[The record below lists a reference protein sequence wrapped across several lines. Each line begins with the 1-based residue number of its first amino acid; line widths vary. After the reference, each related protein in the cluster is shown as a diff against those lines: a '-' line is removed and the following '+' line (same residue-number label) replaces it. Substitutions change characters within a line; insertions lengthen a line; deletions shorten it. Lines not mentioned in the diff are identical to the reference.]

1 MEFPSLID
9 FMVNPQITVIVPIY
23 NAESYLRDC
32 LNSILNQTF
41 FDFEAILVN
50 DGSTDNSLSIIK
62 EYSQKDERF
71 RYVDKQ
77 NEGVSATRQRGL
89 EEARGEFVI
98 HCDSDDIVS
107 PSWLKELHNAITK
120 SSADMAICDFERI
133 YKNQKMVFIQR
144 PAQLVSAQIA
154 IDIINGKI
162 WGVCWN
168 KLIRLSCIRNNG
180 ISFNPNMRLNE
191 DSLFNCL
198 LLLKNIKVV
207 YVSEILYYY
216 QSFVNKNSILNKPTI
231 KDIESQIQFID
242 IIQEELQKTNIED
255 ELLIPKVKVK
265 RLIFNV
271 LKRNTKLLRD
281 SYKEINGQ
289 FIKASKNC
297 VFWSEPYCISLCLKG
312 FPWWIGHGIR
322 FFIAPIIESIISFKN
337 RILHIPRI

>member
-107 PSWLKELHNAITK
+107 PSWLKELYNAITE

-133 YKNQKMVFIQR
+133 YKDQKMVFIQR
-144 PAQLVSAQIA
+144 PTQLESAQIA
-154 IDIINGKI
+154 MDIVNGKI

-207 YVSEILYYY
+207 YVSEILYFY

-242 IIQEELQKTNIED
+242 IMQEELQKTNLEN

-271 LKRNTKLLRD
+271 LKRNTKLLRN

-289 FIKASKNC
+289 FIKASQNC

-312 FPWWIGHGIR
+312 FPWWIGYGIR

-337 RILHIPRI
+337 RILHIPRL